1 MNELPKPFW
10 SRDLRPAI
18 DALLD
23 LFNAE
28 LVSKGMMDTVFGFLK
43 TDQEQFV
50 YAVKGLEQ
58 AAASEAATG
67 TTDALGAS

>member
-23 LFNAE
+23 LIRLD
-28 LVSKGMMDTVFGFLK
+28 LVRVADTTGVWTLLK
-43 TDQEQFV
+43 TDQEAFERE
-50 YAVKGLEQ
+50 VKRLEQ
-58 AAASEAATG
+58 AA
-67 TTDALGAS
+67 L